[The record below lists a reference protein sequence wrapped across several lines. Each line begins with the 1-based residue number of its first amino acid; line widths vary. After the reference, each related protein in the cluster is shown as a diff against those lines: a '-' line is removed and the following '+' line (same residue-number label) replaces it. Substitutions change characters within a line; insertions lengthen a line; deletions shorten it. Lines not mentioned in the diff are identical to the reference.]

1 MPSKKRFFGGLV
13 GANPLRSGSFQDPG
27 AVDRASSNEGVLS
40 IDTAGPESSTTTIT
54 TLGDYSTKSETQFT
68 ATSATSGD
76 QFGHSAAMSGDG
88 TIVVFGAIGQ
98 DTTATDSGAAYV
110 YENGTQV
117 AILKASDAGASDNFG
132 TDVAISKDGS
142 VIVVGAPLWD
152 ATGASDAG
160 AVYVYVKPSGGWTT
174 TSSEDAKLTRSSP
187 YSLTYLGSGVAIS
200 DDGNTIVASAY
211 MDPTDLGLGGAYV
224 YQKPGSGWTS
234 ATETAALT
242 GSDVTES
249 DRLGHGLAI
258 SGDGTVI
265 ALGAPYADEPD
276 SNCGV
281 VYVYDR
287 SGSTWSSTTETH
299 KVGRIST
306 SGNHYL
312 GWSCALN
319 EDGTILV
326 AGAPGVNSSQGFLFV
341 FEDSGG
347 TWSESKIL
355 VLNPGSATNQELG
368 DDVAISRD
376 GSLIIAGVPGYS
388 GVVTSGGALA
398 VWEAPATGGWAN
410 RSSTAHDYIITD
422 SNTSSSDNLGG
433 RHIDYEYLPH
443 TIALSN
449 DGRKALAG
457 VRSAGTAGDGI
468 LFTATGGNP
477 GTTTTTTT
485 QTTQWF
491 WGGLRGRDAIVAGS
505 GVVGDDKSL
514 RFDGSNDYLSWSS
527 PSASNR
533 TTNTISLWFKTHVT
547 NVSHALFQQ
556 RTTGT
561 LSDPQFLVQ
570 LRLVSGE
577 NRLRI
582 LDQNSGNQ
590 IILDSNSDL
599 TFSANTWYH
608 LVVSVDTT
616 EDNDPDKVKV
626 WVNGQQYT
634 NWSSPTWPSTNYQ
647 TGLNRS
653 GTRMLL
659 GVKRQNGSTSLDD
672 HTNAQLAEYHF
683 IDGTAYDASYFG
695 ETRDGVWVPKEV
707 TGLTYGNNGFYLDF
721 AGNDTGVVLK
731 LNADNSLT
739 DETGRHTPIGAGVS
753 YSTDTPFATG
763 SSHSFSFSPTAT
775 SDVSE
780 VITLPNS
787 TDFQFGSDPFTI
799 EMWFKWDGTTG
810 LQVLFNT
817 YEGTGVGG
825 LAVAINGATLAI
837 YSTSIYSTG
846 WDMASAASGGISF
859 TADTWHHLAIVRDS
873 NGYIEA
879 FKDGVKG
886 TSSISTSP
894 HPIYTNGTDDAHV
907 GGTSNYYAFNGLIDD
922 VRITKGIARDIA
934 AEWTN
939 GVYTSALTNAPEYL
953 GDFGVDRTTDGTGVT
968 LLLDGEN
975 ATIADVSSAST
986 AVSYSASHISQNT
999 SVYKH
1004 GSGSIEFIRSNGV
1017 NNVITYTGPTLSSD
1031 FTVEFWWRPDQLLST
1046 SSNDDNII
1054 WDSRNASNGNF
1065 PVLVYSGT
1073 GPANFPRIAAFID
1086 GLERITSSQITTA
1099 QQWYHVAFVRSGG
1112 TYTLYLDGV
1121 SQGTYGSST
1130 GVSST
1135 HYIGRRFAAFNSSY
1149 YGTDG
1154 YLDDFRLTAGVA
1166 RDIAADWT
1174 AGVYTSALTND
1185 DTWDKPKNNFS
1196 VEGNITA
1203 DDQLLDT
1210 PNLRF
1215 ATLDPANSNAGI
1227 TYAEGNLRCS
1237 ASISGSLR
1245 TARHSTAIPDNGKV
1259 YVEVMGGV
1267 EPSTVRYLGSIGFTS
1282 SIPSAG
1288 AILGDANG
1296 WDAFTFG
1303 NALYVRHDSVSSTSS
1318 NTAFNNANYANNVYM
1333 LALDRA
1339 NNAFYFGVNGQWVE
1353 SLSSGTLVSS
1363 FSSAGN
1369 LRTQLSTVSNIP
1381 STGSLYMASAVY
1393 KDAGSNY
1400 SIHLNHGQD
1409 HTFSGLKPALLTP
1422 YSDTN
1427 GAGEFYY
1434 EPPSGFLALADN
1446 YVVTDS
1452 LATTGVLSVSEML
1465 QASL

>member
-27 AVDRASSNEGVLS
+27 AVDRVSSNEGVLS

-355 VLNPGSATNQELG
+355 VLNPGSAANQELG

-505 GVVGDDKSL
+505 GQAGDDKSL
-514 RFDGSNDYLSWSS
+514 RFDGTNDYLNKVV
-527 PSASNR
+527 SASNR
-533 TTNTISLWFKTHVT
+533 TTWTWSAWVKKDDL
-547 NVSHALFQQ
+547 SRREYLF
-556 RTTGT
+556 
-561 LSDPQFLVQ
+561 
-570 LRLVSGE
+570 SGGAAG
-577 NRLRI
+577 
-582 LDQNSGNQ
+582 D
-590 IILDSNSDL
+590 DSNLFYLQWERNHTGANSQLGVVWREATPDY
-599 TFSANTWYH
+599 TRSMYTTASYNDTSAWYH
-608 LVVSVDTT
+608 VVLSVDTT
-616 EDNDPDKVKV
+616 QSAASDKMKLYIDGTEITSFSTDQRNTIGTNDPLS
-626 WVNGQQYT
+626 VNAAGNLCMGAYAYDL
-634 NWSSPTWPSTNYQ
+634 SA
-647 TGLNRS
+647 TGSRFQGL
-653 GTRMLL
+653 M
-659 GVKRQNGSTSLDD
+659 
-672 HTNAQLAEYHF
+672 AEVHF

-721 AGNDTGVVLK
+721 AGNDTGVTL
-731 LNADNSLT
+731 LLDGSSPTT
-739 DETGRHTPIGAGVS
+739 DLSSVENTITNDTGVS
-753 YSTDTPFATG
+753 VTNISGPYG
-763 SSHSFSFSPTAT
+763 SAQDVLSFDGT
-775 SDVSE
+775 SD
-780 VITLPNS
+780 TL
-787 TDFQFGSDPFTI
+787 TFDIDTTMQLAGDFTI
-799 EMWFKWDGTTG
+799 EAWVKRASAGG
-810 LQVLFNT
+810 
-817 YEGTGVGG
+817 GTGDRECLWSYWG
-825 LAVAINGATLAI
+825 NGTDGARCSIQFEKDTDKVSFYDNANHLDFDI
-837 YSTSIYSTG
+837 STTNAFV
-846 WDMASAASGGISF
+846 D
-859 TADTWHHLAIVRDS
+859 DTWFHIAIVRS
-873 NGYIEA
+873 GSTYEC
-879 FKDGVKG
+879 FVDGLSLG
-886 TSSISTSP
+886 TNT
-894 HPIYTNGTDDAHV
+894 GTTTTFT
-907 GGTSNYYAFNGLIDD
+907 GGTSQSNKARIGALVPGSIPFVGEIADF
-922 VRITKGIARDIA
+922 RITKGYVRYSGSF
-934 AEWTN
+934 TPP
-939 GVYTSALTNAPEYL
+939 TSALSADVSGITGSDDVVLMLNGESSTIADVSSNTSSNFTNNGIVQNTNTSNVKYGTGSLEFDGVDDYATFDMPELDGDYTIEFWYKPKSLSGDHIVLDMRTATNTGYPIIFTDANGPTNYAFRFWHNSTVRINTTTVPVVDKWMHVAVVRRSGVTRMFINGTQEGASYTNSSTFSSDTSTLGRRYVQDGGGNTYPTDAYIDDIRITKGAALYPFHPPIAALTNTPEYL
-953 GDFGVDRTTDGTGVT
+953 GDFGVDRTT
-968 LLLDGEN
+968 N
-975 ATIADVSSAST
+975 
-986 AVSYSASHISQNT
+986 
-999 SVYKH
+999 
-1004 GSGSIEFIRSNGV
+1004 
-1017 NNVITYTGPTLSSD
+1017 
-1031 FTVEFWWRPDQLLST
+1031 
-1046 SSNDDNII
+1046 SND
-1054 WDSRNASNGNF
+1054 
-1065 PVLVYSGT
+1065 
-1073 GPANFPRIAAFID
+1073 
-1086 GLERITSSQITTA
+1086 
-1099 QQWYHVAFVRSGG
+1099 
-1112 TYTLYLDGV
+1112 
-1121 SQGTYGSST
+1121 
-1130 GVSST
+1130 
-1135 HYIGRRFAAFNSSY
+1135 
-1149 YGTDG
+1149 
-1154 YLDDFRLTAGVA
+1154 
-1166 RDIAADWT
+1166 
-1174 AGVYTSALTND
+1174 
-1185 DTWDKPKNNFS
+1185 FS
-1196 VEGNITA
+1196 VEGNITP
-1203 DDQLLDT
+1203 DDQLIDT

-1215 ATLDPANSNAGI
+1215 ASFNPAAVSQSGLTISEANLQVSNSATNWRGI
-1227 TYAEGNLRCS
+1227 RS
-1237 ASISGSLR
+1237 DFSIPENS
-1245 TARHSTAIPDNGKV
+1245 KV
-1259 YVEVMGGV
+1259 YYEWVNPTGGDITMV
-1267 EPSTVRYLGSIGFTS
+1267 GVTTTV
-1282 SIPSAG
+1282 P
-1288 AILGDANG
+1288 
-1296 WDAFTFG
+1296 
-1303 NALYVRHDSVSSTSS
+1303 SSTSWYPGLDTSSWGAFEYSPNS
-1318 NTAFNNANYANNVYM
+1318 NQLEWYHNGSSVIFSASNYTVPNYAVAM
-1333 LALDRA
+1333 CAVDRSNGKIHFGIDGEWWTSTSTKGLFNGFTPNSNFA
-1339 NNAFYFGVNGQWVE
+1339 N
-1353 SLSSGTLVSS
+1353 L
-1363 FSSAGN
+1363 
-1369 LRTQLSTVSNIP
+1369 P
-1381 STGSLYMASAVY
+1381 STGALYPALGALYNSNISF
-1393 KDAGSNY
+1393 AGVVNF
-1400 SIHLNHGQD
+1400 GQD
-1409 HTFSGLKPALLTP
+1409 HTFAGTKSPLLTP
-1422 YSDTN
+1422 YSDAN
-1427 GAGEFYY
+1427 GVGEFYY

-1446 YVVTDS
+1446 YVVTNS

>member
-1 MPSKKRFFGGLV
+1 M
-13 GANPLRSGSFQDPG
+13 
-27 AVDRASSNEGVLS
+27 S
-40 IDTAGPESSTTTIT
+40 ITQLMLLT
-54 TLGDYSTKSETQFT
+54 GDL
-68 ATSATSGD
+68 
-76 QFGHSAAMSGDG
+76 SAARD
-88 TIVVFGAIGQ
+88 
-98 DTTATDSGAAYV
+98 V
-110 YENGTQV
+110 YLTQ
-117 AILKASDAGASDNFG
+117 
-132 TDVAISKDGS
+132 
-142 VIVVGAPLWD
+142 
-152 ATGASDAG
+152 
-160 AVYVYVKPSGGWTT
+160 
-174 TSSEDAKLTRSSP
+174 
-187 YSLTYLGSGVAIS
+187 
-200 DDGNTIVASAY
+200 
-211 MDPTDLGLGGAYV
+211 
-224 YQKPGSGWTS
+224 
-234 ATETAALT
+234 
-242 GSDVTES
+242 
-249 DRLGHGLAI
+249 H
-258 SGDGTVI
+258 
-265 ALGAPYADEPD
+265 
-276 SNCGV
+276 
-281 VYVYDR
+281 
-287 SGSTWSSTTETH
+287 
-299 KVGRIST
+299 
-306 SGNHYL
+306 
-312 GWSCALN
+312 
-319 EDGTILV
+319 
-326 AGAPGVNSSQGFLFV
+326 
-341 FEDSGG
+341 
-347 TWSESKIL
+347 
-355 VLNPGSATNQELG
+355 
-368 DDVAISRD
+368 
-376 GSLIIAGVPGYS
+376 
-388 GVVTSGGALA
+388 
-398 VWEAPATGGWAN
+398 
-410 RSSTAHDYIITD
+410 
-422 SNTSSSDNLGG
+422 
-433 RHIDYEYLPH
+433 
-443 TIALSN
+443 
-449 DGRKALAG
+449 
-457 VRSAGTAGDGI
+457 
-468 LFTATGGNP
+468 
-477 GTTTTTTT
+477 
-485 QTTQWF
+485 
-491 WGGLRGRDAIVAGS
+491 
-505 GVVGDDKSL
+505 SL
-514 RFDGSNDYLSWSS
+514 RFDGTNDYLNRVVT
-527 PSASNR
+527 ASNR
-533 TTNTISLWFKTHVT
+533 TTWTWSAWVKKDDLSRRDYLFSGGAAGNTS
-547 NVSHALFQQ
+547 NLFYLQWE
-556 RTTGT
+556 RNHTGGNNQ
-561 LSDPQFLVQ
+561 LGVVWREADPNNT
-570 LRLVSGE
+570 RSMY
-577 NRLRI
+577 
-582 LDQNSGNQ
+582 
-590 IILDSNSDL
+590 SNASYND
-599 TFSANTWYH
+599 TSAWYH
-608 LVVSVDTT
+608 VVLSVDTT
-616 EDNDPDKVKV
+616 QSAASDKMKLYVDGTEITSFLTDNRSTIGTNDPLS
-626 WVNGQQYT
+626 VNAAGNMCMGAYAYDL
-634 NWSSPTWPSTNYQ
+634 S
-647 TGLNRS
+647 
-653 GTRMLL
+653 
-659 GVKRQNGSTSLDD
+659 STSSRFKGLMADV
-672 HTNAQLAEYHF
+672 HF
-683 IDGTAYDASYFG
+683 VDGTAYDASYFG
-695 ETRDGVWVPKEV
+695 ETRGGVWLPKEV
-707 TGLTYGNNGFYLDF
+707 TDVTYGNNGFYLDF
-721 AGNDTGVVLK
+721 AGNDTGVTL
-731 LNADNSLT
+731 LLDGSSPTT
-739 DETGRHTPIGAGVS
+739 DLSSVENTITNDTGVS
-753 YSTDTPFATG
+753 VTNISGPYG
-763 SSHSFSFSPTAT
+763 SAQDVLSFDGT
-775 SDVSE
+775 SD
-780 VITLPNS
+780 TL
-787 TDFQFGSDPFTI
+787 TFDIDTTMQLAGDFTI
-799 EMWFKWDGTTG
+799 EAWVKRASAGG
-810 LQVLFNT
+810 
-817 YEGTGVGG
+817 GTGDRECLWSYWG
-825 LAVAINGATLAI
+825 NGTDGARCSIQFEKNTDKVSFYDNANHLDFDI
-837 YSTSIYSTG
+837 STTNAFV
-846 WDMASAASGGISF
+846 D
-859 TADTWHHLAIVRDS
+859 DTWFHIAIVRS
-873 NGYIEA
+873 GSTYEC
-879 FKDGVKG
+879 FVDGLSLG
-886 TSSISTSP
+886 TNT
-894 HPIYTNGTDDAHV
+894 GTTTTFT
-907 GGTSNYYAFNGLIDD
+907 GGTSQSNKARIGALVPGSIPFVGEIADF
-922 VRITKGIARDIA
+922 RITKGYVRYSGSF
-934 AEWTN
+934 TPP
-939 GVYTSALTNAPEYL
+939 TSALSADVSGITGSDDVVLMLDGESSTIADVSNNSGSSNVTLLPSTYEPTQNTSIKKFGTGSIEFTKDATSSNDSYLTFTPGAVTGDYTVECWFRPKTIGTSTNDDMMIWDSRLASDTTRPVLYMQSDQGLQPKKILFLVGGTNIISTSTAEVGVWMHIAVVRNNDEHKLFINGVEEGTPVTDTDSISEDTHILGRRFADISGEFYGMDAYIDDFRFTNGAALYPFHPPIAALTNTPEYL